1 MSKLIITGNGFDLAH
16 GLRTNYSDF
25 RDYLLSY
32 EKEPEVI
39 MGRFALL
46 RSISEEDQNR
56 HRFYEKL
63 SKFIPEYELWNLFED
78 ALGILDAEEVKGSNS
93 SYYLGYG
100 DDNWRD
106 SANHD
111 YQEMIGEDLDFA
123 SQVPVFL
130 SEWIKSVS
138 TKTEP
143 IISQNVIMPNDLY
156 LNFNYTD
163 TLESTY
169 GIPENRVLYIHG
181 KALRGDTLI
190 VGHHD
195 NEYFSPKPTPRFESE
210 EDYERYIDDIG
221 SIDFREQEAEEKIK
235 TYFRTTY
242 KDSSKI
248 ISRNKGFFGTLSQVT
263 DVYVLGHSLSMID
276 FEYFNE
282 IKRQIPAS
290 CPWFVSWCTQNDY
303 NKLLNLMGLLNVGK
317 YSAITFND
325 ILR

>member
-16 GLRTNYSDF
+16 GLPTKYSDF
-25 RDYLLSY
+25 MNYLLAY

-78 ALGILDAEEVKGSNS
+78 ALGILDAEEVKESNS
-93 SYYLGYG
+93 SYLLGYG

-106 SANHD
+106 SAHHD
-111 YQEMIGEDLDFA
+111 YQEMIGQDLDFA

-130 SEWIKSVS
+130 SEWIKSIN
-138 TKTEP
+138 TKTES
-143 IISQNVIMPNDLY
+143 IISQNIVTPNDLY

-169 GIPENRVLYIHG
+169 GIPEDRVLYIHG
-181 KALRGDTLI
+181 KALRGDALI

-210 EDYERYIDDIG
+210 EDYERYLDDIS
-221 SIDFREQEAEEKIK
+221 SI
-235 TYFRTTY
+235 
-242 KDSSKI
+242 
-248 ISRNKGFFGTLSQVT
+248 L
-263 DVYVLGHSLSMID
+263 
-276 FEYFNE
+276 
-282 IKRQIPAS
+282 
-290 CPWFVSWCTQNDY
+290 
-303 NKLLNLMGLLNVGK
+303 
-317 YSAITFND
+317 
-325 ILR
+325 